1 MNEEFIAKLL
11 AELFGFPCNFSPC
24 EEELHNSEEN
34 CVWCEEHCN
43 KCDEADCW
51 MHYFEVKCDEQN
63 RRKEQPT
70 NKANGNQKSLG
81 RLKGAKT
88 VAR

>member
-24 EEELHNSEEN
+24 EEEFHNSEEN

-51 MHYFEVKCDEQN
+51 MHYFEIKYKEVNEN
-63 RRKEQPT
+63 ERR
-70 NKANGNQKSLG
+70 NDN
-81 RLKGAKT
+81 
-88 VAR
+88 

>member
-51 MHYFEVKCDEQN
+51 MHYFEVKY
-63 RRKEQPT
+63 KESC
-70 NKANGNQKSLG
+70 KQKSIE
-81 RLKGAKT
+81 KT
-88 VAR
+88 KKVPQSLRDRKRA